1 MLDRKFFLLVIFS
14 IVFLIPITY
23 ADASSNPNLDVS
35 AENSQFDNYFSG
47 SMVVEVV
54 IRDNNIRDTDEGKGE
69 PDVTLNGKT
78 LRMVQAT
85 DGNWYAY
92 FANIDI
98 AKAADSTVG
107 LPGKGL
113 DFGSICTAAEG
124 TTTIGVDLNDADG
137 VAYPYDSCTGV
148 PNDSNNTVRKAKSPN
163 PLIPEDIAP
172 GSDGLGGQIGI
183 VEDTWPFIQLFSFD
197 NVTIQYNPGGEAQRV
212 DLEYDEIQNISLT
225 LDRELYPRNS
235 EVFVVAN
242 DFQLNQD
249 PTDEDSWTFSVISP
263 TATFYQAFDNSG
275 NKDASGTSGLVN
287 LIPHLSDL
295 DFENNGILSMDLNS
309 VMELK
314 PNSNQDDDDSVD
326 DGGLNSF
333 NQIVTLVEKG
343 PNSGIFE
350 SFDSSDES
358 TIGILSDASR
368 GQAGSIE
375 YNDESISILTG
386 FSTGSVNLQEPDL
399 QIGGSSTTINPGT
412 KIPVILVDPDQN
424 FNSGSQDDLDVF
436 RDTSLIPTLKIG
448 NPITLKSSS
457 DVKFY
462 SSSTD
467 PLNGGNNAISSIDDI
482 KSERLF
488 IDTSSL
494 GINNFEKISLNLGVS
509 SSQFQSILIND
520 SSQFGTNWLNYDLRS
535 FQRDFDVNDF
545 ADTTIML
552 YFDNLSDPSP
562 ITIVDSGDLS
572 SSQGFLRIDDSDIQ
586 SIFEKD
592 GSVFV
597 VINFDSSDN
606 TSPIDV
612 GSIPSL
618 SSTQPIIFDFFSFGL
633 ENNNDGINNSIYR
646 FELEETS
653 DNSST
658 FEGTFEFAVSNQ
670 LNILDDNFIESIQ
683 PIDDDIKFIV
693 TDRMVDE
700 EGISISYS
708 DLDEVGLTVTKST
721 QSDIRTHS
729 GFVSTNSNSYR
740 FGQSVTVILND
751 PDLNL
756 KSDRIDV
763 YSVIDDR
770 NSPFVDTVGSNGQVL
785 LEILIKDVRYK
796 RCTINGVEHG
806 GLASTGFRL
815 IETGPDTGIFKGVF
829 NMPSQICN
837 KSGTELISPAGG
849 SIELKYHDS
858 RDSSGESNIFS
869 LLNNRQSVTS
879 TTNFTPQLSVTEIKL
894 PSRGLTSEIILS
906 GSINNQKGG
915 VPLSLVLLHPD
926 GTIQKFNA
934 GVTNSG
940 NYRTIFTI
948 NSSSPVGTYFID
960 LDYNG
965 ARVGSVSFDVIGEN
979 IPIWIKNNA
988 KSWSSNTISD
998 SEFIDGLEYL
1008 IEVGIITPSSVT
1020 ENLSN
1025 QGLPEW
1031 MKNNAKWWT
1040 DNRISDEDFVK
1051 SIQYLINKSIIRI

>member
-1 MLDRKFFLLVIFS
+1 MKV
-14 IVFLIPITY
+14 
-23 ADASSNPNLDVS
+23 
-35 AENSQFDNYFSG
+35 
-47 SMVVEVV
+47 
-54 IRDNNIRDTDEGKGE
+54 KGE

-85 DGNWYAY
+85 DRNWYAY
-92 FANIDI
+92 FANIGI

-107 LPGKGL
+107 LPGEGL
-113 DFGSICTAAEG
+113 DFGSICTTAEG
-124 TTTIGVDLNDADG
+124 TAAIGIDLNDADG
-137 VAYPYDSCTGV
+137 VAYPYDSCNGV

-197 NVTIQYNPGGEAQRV
+197 SVTIQYNPGGEAQRV
-212 DLEYDEIQNISLT
+212 DLEYDEIPNISLT

-242 DFQLNQD
+242 DLQLNQD
-249 PTDEDSWTFSVISP
+249 PTDEDSWTFNVVSP
-263 TATFYQAFDNSG
+263 EATFYQAFDNSG
-275 NKDASGTSGLVN
+275 RKSAAGTNGLVN

-295 DFENNGILSMDLNS
+295 GFENNGILSIDLNS
-309 VMELK
+309 VIELK

-326 DGGLNSF
+326 DGGSNSF

-350 SFDSSDES
+350 SFDSGDES

-368 GQAGSIE
+368 GQAGSVE

-424 FNSGSQDDLDVF
+424 FNSGSQDDLDIF

-467 PLNGGNNAISSIDDI
+467 PLNGGNNAISSIRDE

-509 SSQFQSILIND
+509 SSQLKSLLIND
-520 SSQFGTNWLNYDLRS
+520 SNQLGTNWVNYDLRS

-552 YFDNLSDPSP
+552 YFDSLSDLSP
-562 ITIVDSGDLS
+562 VTIVDPGDLS
-572 SSQGFLRIDDSDIQ
+572 SSQGFLRIEDSDIQ

-606 TSPIDV
+606 TSPVNV

-618 SSTQPIIFDFFSFGL
+618 TSTQPIIFDFFSFGL
-633 ENNNDGINNSIYR
+633 ENNTDGINNSIYR

-653 DNSST
+653 DNSFT
-658 FEGTFEFAVSNQ
+658 FTGTFEFAVSNQ

-683 PIDDDIKFIV
+683 PISDDIKFIV

-708 DLDEVGLTVTKST
+708 DVDEVGLTVTKST
-721 QSDIRTHS
+721 KSDIPTHS
-729 GFVSTNSNSYR
+729 GSVSTNSNSYR
-740 FGQSVTVILND
+740 FGQTVTVILND

-756 KSDRIDV
+756 KSERIEI
-763 YSVIDDR
+763 YSVIDDPH
-770 NSPFVDTVGSNGQVL
+770 SPFVDTVGSNGQVL

-815 IETGPDTGIFKGVF
+815 IETGPGTGIFEGTF

-837 KSGTELISPAGG
+837 KSGTQLISPAGG
-849 SIELKYHDS
+849 SIELKYHDL

-879 TTNFTPQLSVTEIKL
+879 TSSNFTPQLSVTEIKL

-915 VPLSLVLLHPD
+915 VPLSLILLHPD
-926 GTIQKFNA
+926 GSIQKFNA
-934 GVTNSG
+934 SVTSSG

-948 NSSSPVGTYFID
+948 NSSSLVGTYFID
-960 LDYNG
+960 LNYNG
-965 ARVGSVSFDVIGEN
+965 ARVGSVSFNVLGEN

-988 KSWSSNTISD
+988 KSWSSNTMSD
-998 SEFIDGLEYL
+998 SQFIDGLEYL
-1008 IEVGIITPSSVT
+1008 IDVGIITPSSIT

-1025 QGLPEW
+1025 PRVPEW
-1031 MKNNAKWWT
+1031 IKNTAKWWA
-1040 DNRISDEDFVK
+1040 DNRITDEDFVK
-1051 SIQYLINKSIIRI
+1051 SIQYLIKKSIIQV